1 MNDEMY
7 YLCFNLEE
15 DDYAYIK
22 ADLPKYNIEYL
33 GLYEDALG
41 DEVSI
46 IKAKMNDLHKWAV
59 DIGYQM
65 HPDYLYHLDELDLED
80 MKLISNSKKQVK
92 SDYKHEPNGRVWKSP
107 IQEDLIKGIEYEL
120 PFIGGDWDELQPKD
134 FEYDETTGL
143 GKISFTSGEYIHD
156 EGVSE
161 GALSEIVANL
171 EQMKGDTFNLYDG
184 DVTIESV
191 YISDGSNSFDNYEIF
206 CEMEF
211 SMKQNVNNSKKGE
224 KMKTRINN
232 SVESMDKFGLHLDG
246 SNPRYDGSFYDAN
259 TKRTY
264 DVTND
269 NGDVVGTITTTET
282 PRKTYIQAIVLTD
295 DFSKNGTNRNNKLF
309 DTIEDA
315 MSWISEQNTSQIN
328 NSDEGETPMV
338 NAKQM
343 KKTNYMLLNMLE
355 KGFADNVEFL
365 ENGYD
370 ILANGKEIN
379 VRLDGKGGALIRNEK
394 KLTEVKSARL
404 DDVLTKFILKS
415 AYGHK
420 GSFFKKEQIKNGA
433 ILTDPRGKKWV
444 INAKVAMEYINL
456 FDQEDCDEALVGL
469 PILNAYSPRTMKNIE
484 TVDEEVEMIQL
495 KSALDPSEYAFMP
508 KADMI
513 ENVGQTVVGSS
524 LCSSADKFAIQSFNE
539 KLDGAFCDKE
549 VKHNNGIVNSLRTH
563 YALAE
568 RTSSAIESAHKQKEL
583 KNYFDKKYPEG
594 LSRKALTNALAFE
607 APSIFNACG
616 IDEKL
621 AYNDTFNKMVKRA
634 DAVTFRLDNSRDM
647 FVQLDKAGVFSARF
661 RAIPNVEGIKN
672 ALAREGY
679 MVSDIQSGLTVT
691 LGEDIAPSIIA
702 NCANFKPVTED
713 RVLKSSTVSTV
724 KGVMVTKA
732 LKEYGINDE
741 TRVFNSM
748 TKVVIG

>member
-1 MNDEMY
+1 MKTKINSRWDED
-7 YLCFNLEE
+7 FDDENIVSEE
-15 DDYAYIK
+15 VTATGRISCSDDS
-22 ADLPKYNIEYL
+22 
-33 GLYEDALG
+33 
-41 DEVSI
+41 VS
-46 IKAKMNDLHKWAV
+46 V
-59 DIGYQM
+59 
-65 HPDYLYHLDELDLED
+65 ELD
-80 MKLISNSKKQVK
+80 
-92 SDYKHEPNGRVWKSP
+92 
-107 IQEDLIKGIEYEL
+107 
-120 PFIGGDWDELQPKD
+120 
-134 FEYDETTGL
+134 TGL
-143 GKISFTSGEYIHD
+143 GFNVWFD
-156 EGVSE
+156 LWVSNGDVRGDWNAYTFNTTNSKDMRLRAYQYHSTE
-161 GALSEIVANL
+161 DGYADNFDLCESEALSEAERQGVIVFND
-171 EQMKGDTFNLYDG
+171 ETNEYEFKG
-184 DVTIESV
+184 
-191 YISDGSNSFDNYEIF
+191 
-206 CEMEF
+206 C
-211 SMKQNVNNSKKGE
+211 
-224 KMKTRINN
+224 
-232 SVESMDKFGLHLDG
+232 
-246 SNPRYDGSFYDAN
+246 P
-259 TKRTY
+259 
-264 DVTND
+264 TN
-269 NGDVVGTITTTET
+269 
-282 PRKTYIQAIVLTD
+282 K
-295 DFSKNGTNRNNKLF
+295 
-309 DTIEDA
+309 
-315 MSWISEQNTSQIN
+315 
-328 NSDEGETPMV
+328 GETPTV

-539 KLDGAFCDKE
+539 KLDGVFCDKE
-549 VKHNNGIVNSLRTH
+549 IKHNNGIVNSLRTH
-563 YALAE
+563 NAMAE

-594 LSRKALTNALAFE
+594 LSRGALTNALAFE

-616 IDEKL
+616 INEKL

-672 ALAREGY
+672 ALTREGY

-691 LGEDIAPSIIA
+691 LDEDIAPSIIA

-713 RVLKSSTVSTV
+713 RVLKSSNVETV
-724 KGVMVTKA
+724 KGVIVTKA
-732 LKEYGINDE
+732 LKKYGINDE